1 MTQIVT
7 EMTLPHLPVE
17 DPSFAADPTA
27 ILEAARA
34 RHPWLARSDSGIVVH
49 GYQAA
54 KDLMAMDDKMGP
66 AYDMLVS
73 IYGAEEQDWT
83 RFMTTQVANRT
94 GAEHSRLRGSVAAA
108 FTPRT
113 ANRYRETMRQVVSD
127 LLDQWLPKGRFDFAE
142 FASYFPVAVMCRL
155 LGTPDDEIPAVRD
168 SLETQAAV
176 LSLDPSLLPDLLAG
190 YEVLWDYADRL
201 IKDREARGPSEE
213 SRLLDELIAVRDSG
227 GMNDVELRDMLMVL
241 FVAGYDTSK
250 NMIAL
255 MMYRM
260 LDHPDYWAR
269 CAEDRAFCA
278 ATVEELLRDFAI
290 ACAFRSVNEEFTYD
304 GVLFPKGTMLIMHIP
319 LSGRDPTMFAD
330 PTVIHPDR
338 ANASRHLGF
347 GRGVHMCLGQ
357 HLARAQIEEGVQ
369 IIAQRIP
376 HPKLAGPV
384 QWRPA
389 IGITGL
395 LHFPIEVAPVDATIP
410 A

>member
-1 MTQIVT
+1 MT
-7 EMTLPHLPVE
+7 
-17 DPSFAADPTA
+17 
-27 ILEAARA
+27 
-34 RHPWLARSDSGIVVH
+34 
-49 GYQAA
+49 
-54 KDLMAMDDKMGP
+54 K
-66 AYDMLVS
+66 
-73 IYGAEEQDWT
+73 
-83 RFMTTQVANRT
+83 QVANRI
-94 GAEHSRLRGSVAAA
+94 GPEHGRLRGSVAHA
-108 FTPRT
+108 FTPRN

-127 LLDQWLPKGRFDFAE
+127 LLDEWLPRGRFDFAE

-155 LGTPDDEIPAVRD
+155 LGTPDDEIPRVRD

-176 LSLDPSLLPDLLAG
+176 LSLDPNLLPDLLAG
-190 YEVLWDYADRL
+190 YEVLWDYVDRL
-201 IKDREARGPSEE
+201 IKDREARGPSGENH
-213 SRLLDELIAVRDSG
+213 LLDELLAVRDAG
-227 GMNDVELRDMLMVL
+227 GMDDTELRDMLMVL

-290 ACAFRSVNEEFTYD
+290 ACAYRSVNEAFDYD
-304 GVLFPKGTMLIMHIP
+304 GVHFPKGTLLIMNIP

-330 PTVIHPDR
+330 PATIHPDR
-338 ANASRHLGF
+338 ANAGRHLGF

-357 HLARAQIEEGVQ
+357 HLARAQIEEGVHV
-369 IIAQRIP
+369 IAQRIP
-376 HPKLAGPV
+376 RPRLAGEV

-389 IGITGL
+389 IGITGIL
-395 LHFPIEVAPVDATIP
+395 NLPIDVESVDEALP